1 MCQLPHPLP
10 PHSTLR
16 VHTDTQSTDFTDR
29 HNSHK
34 SVQDSYT
41 RRSAVAGRCRLPA
54 STRVRY
60 PTSRFSSAGLWL
72 KWYSSNASG
81 YFHASYS
88 GVLTHCLT
96 RCHSRHASRY
106 RPTSSSRVLVA
117 VGSIVAARAV
127 WRAAS
132 AAATA
137 SLLLGLG
144 GGPAVST
151 PGHGTA
157 LWSGQRSER
166 AMRASP
172 GETVGSHNHER
183 TVGVPWT
190 EGWVHVEAAPTGSD
204 TRACG
209 RVHAPAAGRNAVASA
224 PRESTLRQRGGRG
237 AASQQADP
245 ARSHGQ
251 SAARPRARGA
261 PPRQQAPPSPGRHTR

>member
-1 MCQLPHPLP
+1 MPPAGVDPRPLP
-10 PHSTLR
+10 NQPL
-16 VHTDTQSTDFTDR
+16 Q
-29 HNSHK
+29 
-34 SVQDSYT
+34 Q
-41 RRSAVAGRCRLPA
+41 RRAVAEVVLVERIGVLPRVVLGRAHTLSHALPQPPRLPVPISRGKPLFA
-54 STRVRY
+54 RNHQFAFR
-60 PTSRFSSAGLWL
+60 RFS
-72 KWYSSNASG
+72 
-81 YFHASYS
+81 
-88 GVLTHCLT
+88 
-96 RCHSRHASRY
+96 RR

-183 TVGVPWT
+183 TVGVPTGGRQLSTGLPVQHTQTLRGMRVPWT